1 MGGCVSTVRTKRDK
15 KCRCPGTQF
24 TTQFTCFTSIKS
36 TNSDAEAGTSVQILT
51 QKLCPG
57 RAVDLFVRTF
67 EDELKVVAVSY
78 QVIIEKLLRTAT
90 K

>member
-1 MGGCVSTVRTKRDK
+1 VQILTQKLCA
-15 KCRCPGTQF
+15 QF
-24 TTQFTCFTSIKS
+24 TTQFTCCTKYKS

-51 QKLCPG
+51 QKLCAG

-78 QVIIEKLLRTAT
+78 QVIIEKLLSKDYREAT

>member
-1 MGGCVSTVRTKRDK
+1 M
-15 KCRCPGTQF
+15 
-24 TTQFTCFTSIKS
+24 
-36 TNSDAEAGTSVQILT
+36 QILT

>member
-1 MGGCVSTVRTKRDK
+1 M
-15 KCRCPGTQF
+15 
-24 TTQFTCFTSIKS
+24 
-36 TNSDAEAGTSVQILT
+36 QILT
-51 QKLCPG
+51 QKLCAG

-78 QVIIEKLLRTAT
+78 QVIIEKLLSKAA